1 MKQDWTQD
9 ELFLHWTLS
18 PAELTLLGNKTLTTR
33 LSFALFLKAFQYQG
47 FFPDPGQVIPEGVLS
62 HLSAQVGVIPE
73 AYEQLDWQGVTVK
86 RHRTQIRAYLGFR
99 ECRVED
105 LHDLNTDLFERLQVL
120 DSQTDS
126 LKEEAYRTLR
136 GWKLEPPTPDR
147 MDRVLRSVRKQYEM
161 GLYQQVSSQLSLETQ
176 AALDTLIVVDSN
188 EETAQNALFP
198 VRTELANLKDDPGPV
213 GLKTVQEEIE
223 KLKQLKELKLPS
235 SLFQSTSHKWVTL
248 LRRRAANETPR
259 DLRRHP
265 AEIRYTL
272 LAALCWQR
280 SQEITDSLV
289 ELLIHI
295 AKKIEVKA
303 EEKVDTE
310 VMQHLK
316 KVLGKTKILYKLAKA
331 IHGKKDGQIREVI
344 FPVVSE
350 QTIDELAKESEITET
365 YDRQV
370 KLVTR
375 KSYSHHYRKVIP
387 LLLEVLNLRCNN
399 EKHRPVMEAL
409 ELVARYR
416 NKANPVFPAKEYV
429 PLNGVIKDEWQDYV
443 LDDKQKNRVNRIT
456 YEVCLLG
463 TLREKVR
470 CKEIWVEGARRFRNP
485 DDDLPKD
492 FEARREEHYQRLNQ
506 PRDASVFTT
515 TLRLRM
521 EQALEA
527 FNQDLPHNPL
537 VKVLVSKK
545 GKGRISVTPMEKQA
559 EPKNILHLTAE
570 MVKHWPMTNLLD
582 ILKETEFR
590 EQITS
595 VFTTVGQRQ
604 ILPRDVLQRRILLCL
619 HGLGTNAGLKRMCS
633 GGTEDS
639 YADLLYVR
647 QKFIHKEH
655 LRSAIA
661 RVCNAIFRVRD
672 EHLWGEGTTSCA
684 SDSKKFGAWDQNLMT
699 EWHARYGG
707 PGVMVYWHV
716 ERKSVCIYSQL
727 KSCSSSE
734 VASMLEG
741 IVRHETD
748 MQLEKNYVDT
758 HGQSEV
764 GFAFCHL
771 LGFQLLPRL
780 KNIRQQK
787 LYRPNRGEP
796 ERFSNL
802 QPILSRPIQ
811 WEIIEQQYDEMIKF
825 ATALKLGTSDA
836 ESILRRFT
844 RANLQ
849 HPTYKALSELGKAV
863 KTIFLCDYL
872 RLEALRREIHEGLNV
887 IENWNSAN
895 EFIVYGKGGEF
906 ASNRLED
913 QEALMLCLHLLQV
926 SMVYVNTLM
935 LQQILALP
943 EWQHRLTEVDLRAL
957 SPLKWQHINPYGTFT
972 LNMAE
977 RIPLEG

>member
-1 MKQDWTQD
+1 M
-9 ELFLHWTLS
+9 
-18 PAELTLLGNKTLTTR
+18 
-33 LSFALFLKAFQYQG
+33 
-47 FFPDPGQVIPEGVLS
+47 
-62 HLSAQVGVIPE
+62 
-73 AYEQLDWQGVTVK
+73 
-86 RHRTQIRAYLGFR
+86 
-99 ECRVED
+99 
-105 LHDLNTDLFERLQVL
+105 
-120 DSQTDS
+120 
-126 LKEEAYRTLR
+126 
-136 GWKLEPPTPDR
+136 
-147 MDRVLRSVRKQYEM
+147 
-161 GLYQQVSSQLSLETQ
+161 
-176 AALDTLIVVDSN
+176 
-188 EETAQNALFP
+188 
-198 VRTELANLKDDPGPV
+198 
-213 GLKTVQEEIE
+213 
-223 KLKQLKELKLPS
+223 
-235 SLFQSTSHKWVTL
+235 
-248 LRRRAANETPR
+248 
-259 DLRRHP
+259 
-265 AEIRYTL
+265 
-272 LAALCWQR
+272 
-280 SQEITDSLV
+280 
-289 ELLIHI
+289 
-295 AKKIEVKA
+295 
-303 EEKVDTE
+303 
-310 VMQHLK
+310 
-316 KVLGKTKILYKLAKA
+316 
-331 IHGKKDGQIREVI
+331 
-344 FPVVSE
+344 VSE
-350 QTIDELAKESEITET
+350 QTIDDLAKESEITET

-387 LLLEVLNLRCNN
+387 LLLDVLDLRCNN
-399 EKHRPVMEAL
+399 DQHRPVMDAL
-409 ELVARYR
+409 DLVARYR
-416 NKANPVFPAKEYV
+416 DKSNPLFPAKEYV

-443 LDDKQKNRVNRIT
+443 LDDRQRNRVNRIT

-492 FEARREEHYQRLNQ
+492 FDARRDEHYQRLNQ
-506 PRDASVFTT
+506 PRDAQVFTA
-515 TLRLRM
+515 RLKARM

-537 VKVLVSKK
+537 VKILVSRK
-545 GKGRISVTPMEKQA
+545 GKGRISVKPIDPQA
-559 EPKNILHLTAE
+559 EPKNIVYLTAE

-595 VFTTVGQRQ
+595 VFTTIGNRE
-604 ILPRDVLQRRILLCL
+604 ILSRDVLQRRILLCL

-655 LRSAIA
+655 LRAAIA
-661 RVCNAIFRVRD
+661 RICNAIFRVRD
-672 EHLWGEGTTSCA
+672 EHLWGEGTSSCA

-716 ERKSVCIYSQL
+716 ECKSVCIYSQL

-741 IVRHETD
+741 ILRHETD
-748 MQLEKNYVDT
+748 MPLEKNYVDT

-796 ERFSNL
+796 ERFANL

-849 HPTYKALSELGKAV
+849 HPTYKALAELGKAV

-913 QEALMLCLHLLQV
+913 QETLMLCLHLLQV

-935 LQQILALP
+935 LQQILAMP

>member
-1 MKQDWTQD
+1 M
-9 ELFLHWTLS
+9 
-18 PAELTLLGNKTLTTR
+18 
-33 LSFALFLKAFQYQG
+33 
-47 FFPDPGQVIPEGVLS
+47 
-62 HLSAQVGVIPE
+62 
-73 AYEQLDWQGVTVK
+73 
-86 RHRTQIRAYLGFR
+86 
-99 ECRVED
+99 
-105 LHDLNTDLFERLQVL
+105 
-120 DSQTDS
+120 
-126 LKEEAYRTLR
+126 
-136 GWKLEPPTPDR
+136 
-147 MDRVLRSVRKQYEM
+147 
-161 GLYQQVSSQLSLETQ
+161 
-176 AALDTLIVVDSN
+176 
-188 EETAQNALFP
+188 
-198 VRTELANLKDDPGPV
+198 
-213 GLKTVQEEIE
+213 
-223 KLKQLKELKLPS
+223 
-235 SLFQSTSHKWVTL
+235 
-248 LRRRAANETPR
+248 
-259 DLRRHP
+259 
-265 AEIRYTL
+265 
-272 LAALCWQR
+272 
-280 SQEITDSLV
+280 
-289 ELLIHI
+289 
-295 AKKIEVKA
+295 
-303 EEKVDTE
+303 
-310 VMQHLK
+310 
-316 KVLGKTKILYKLAKA
+316 
-331 IHGKKDGQIREVI
+331 
-344 FPVVSE
+344 
-350 QTIDELAKESEITET
+350 
-365 YDRQV
+365 
-370 KLVTR
+370 
-375 KSYSHHYRKVIP
+375 
-387 LLLEVLNLRCNN
+387 
-399 EKHRPVMEAL
+399 
-409 ELVARYR
+409 
-416 NKANPVFPAKEYV
+416 
-429 PLNGVIKDEWQDYV
+429 
-443 LDDKQKNRVNRIT
+443 
-456 YEVCLLG
+456 
-463 TLREKVR
+463 
-470 CKEIWVEGARRFRNP
+470 
-485 DDDLPKD
+485 
-492 FEARREEHYQRLNQ
+492 
-506 PRDASVFTT
+506 
-515 TLRLRM
+515 
-521 EQALEA
+521 EA

-595 VFTTVGQRQ
+595 VFTTVGHRQ